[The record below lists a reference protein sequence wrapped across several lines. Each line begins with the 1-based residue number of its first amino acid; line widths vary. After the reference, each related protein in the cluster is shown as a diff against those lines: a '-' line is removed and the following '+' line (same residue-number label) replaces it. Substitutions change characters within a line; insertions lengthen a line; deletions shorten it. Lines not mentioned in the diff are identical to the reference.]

1 MPDTVEITLDLQ
13 CTLRRDARTRWIAGC
28 PALDVYS
35 QGRDKNDA
43 KRCLEEAITLWVE
56 GCLELGTLDEA
67 LRELGFHRQDDEAVD
82 GGRDARRDAAPPSGT
97 ESFSIHL
104 KIPAY
109 QTTVLSRSA

>member
-1 MPDTVEITLDLQ
+1 MADTVEISLDLQ
-13 CTLRRDARTRWIAGC
+13 CTLRRDTRTRWIAGC

-35 QGRDKNDA
+35 QGRDRDDA

-82 GGRDARRDAAPPSGT
+82 RGRDARRDTAPTGT
-97 ESFSIHL
+97 ESFSVHI
-104 KIPAY
+104 KIPPY
-109 QTTVLSRSA
+109 QTAALSRSA